1 MGTFEVMTCDEAIE
15 VLRKM
20 KKNNK
25 NCKVAVTSFDFEANE
40 TKCMSTSPERV
51 CVLVQNSN
59 TVIMNGDD
67 FLPHM
72 QLYSRSQI
80 PENIVREGIMHDVLL
95 RIVSWL

>member
-1 MGTFEVMTCDEAIE
+1 MTKDFYRTRNYETNYRTFGG
-15 VLRKM
+15 L
-20 KKNNK
+20 
-25 NCKVAVTSFDFEANE
+25 VTSFDFETNE
-40 TKCMSTSPERV
+40 TKCRSTSPERV

-95 RIVSWL
+95 RIVS